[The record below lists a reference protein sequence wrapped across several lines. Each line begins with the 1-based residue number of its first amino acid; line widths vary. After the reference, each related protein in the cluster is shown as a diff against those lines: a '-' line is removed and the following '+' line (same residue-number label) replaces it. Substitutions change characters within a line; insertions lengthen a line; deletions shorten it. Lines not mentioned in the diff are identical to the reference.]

1 MKVSKRTDARGC
13 LDFVDVFG
21 AFYCNGKLDDEGFY
35 FKLAR
40 KRAVVCV
47 ARACLHMGMYEHYTL
62 DWHLDEGGH
71 RNGFINRKW
80 RLMFTGR
87 TIEVR
92 EMKKIISEMFE
103 AMGYRLHWIS
113 VGRLLNMKSN
123 I

>member
-1 MKVSKRTDARGC
+1 MRVSKRTDARGC

-35 FKLAR
+35 FRLAR
-40 KRAVVCV
+40 WNVVKRIAY
-47 ARACLHMGMYEHYTL
+47 ACLHMEMYESFDL
-62 DWHLDEGGH
+62 DYHEDEGGP
-71 RNGFINRKW
+71 RNGYINNKH

-113 VGRLLNMKSN
+113 INRMLNLKSN

>member
-40 KRAVVCV
+40 WNVVKRIAY
-47 ARACLHMGMYEHYTL
+47 ACLHMEMYEHFDL
-62 DWHLDEGGH
+62 DYHEDEGGP
-71 RNGFINRKW
+71 RNGYINKKH

-87 TIEVR
+87 TMEVH